1 VSVEVAIKKKLHNFN
16 LDVSFA
22 AGNEYL
28 GLLGASGCG
37 KSMTLKCIAGI
48 ESPDSGYIRING
60 KTVFDSAKHINVK
73 PGERT
78 CGFLFQNYALFP
90 TMTIAQ
96 NIELVL
102 HRLPAAV
109 RKEKT
114 AAVLSRF
121 GIADFAGRKCTELSG
136 GQQQRAALA
145 RIMVNNP
152 GIIMLDEP
160 FSALDS
166 FVKQQ
171 TETNLINMMEEFKGT
186 VLFVS
191 HDRDEIYRICDNI
204 AVISDGAI
212 SRKGTCR
219 DVFVNPLTVAAA
231 RLTGC
236 KNIARYEKTG
246 TRRIFIKDWNIE
258 LHTAADVP
266 YETGYAGIR
275 AHYMRKTC
283 STDFINCYLFTVKQ
297 QLASPFSISVYL
309 SLPGASVPL
318 DWEIAVNTGTAASD
332 TLLNPAEEICIP
344 PESVMF
350 LTEPEVTVKNKG
362 GNLPASDRFPQ
373 NERRKQL

>member
-1 VSVEVAIKKKLHNFN
+1 MSIEVFIKKKLHNFMLN
-16 LDVSFA
+16 ISFSA
-22 AGNEYL
+22 ENEYM

-48 ESPDSGYIRING
+48 ENPDSGYIRING
-60 KTVFDSAKHINVK
+60 RTVFDSEKHINIK
-73 PGERT
+73 PGERK

-102 HRLPAAV
+102 HRQSAAQ

-114 AAVLSRF
+114 ISVLSQF
-121 GIADFAGRKCTELSG
+121 GISDIADRKCTELSG

-152 GIIMLDEP
+152 EIIMLDEP

-171 TETNLINMMEEFKGT
+171 VETNLINMLTGFNRT

-204 AVISDGAI
+204 AVISGGTI
-212 SRKGTCR
+212 CRTGTCR
-219 DVFVNPLTVAAA
+219 DVFTDPQTVAAA

-236 KNIARYEKTG
+236 KNISRYERKG
-246 TRRIFIKDWNIE
+246 TRRIFIKDWN
-258 LHTAADVP
+258 LLMDTSTDVP
-266 YETGYAGIR
+266 YESGSAGIR
-275 AHYMRKTC
+275 AHYIRKASDSDQC
-283 STDFINCYLFTVKQ
+283 NCYTFTVDQ
-297 QLASPFSISVYL
+297 QRKSPFSISAYI
-309 SLPGASVPL
+309 SIPGAAVPI
-318 DWEIAVNTGTAASD
+318 DWEISVNTGTINSDVRINASD
-332 TLLNPAEEICIP
+332 TLCIP
-344 PESVMF
+344 PEAVML
-350 LTEPEVTVKNKG
+350 LT
-362 GNLPASDRFPQ
+362 D
-373 NERRKQL
+373 

>member
-1 VSVEVAIKKKLHNFN
+1 MSIEVAVKKKLHNFN
-16 LDVSFA
+16 LDVSFTA
-22 AGNEYL
+22 ENEYL

-48 ESPDSGYIRING
+48 EKPDSGYIRING
-60 KTVFDSAKHINVK
+60 RTVFDSEKHINLK
-73 PGERT
+73 PGERK

-114 AAVLSRF
+114 SAVLSRF
-121 GIADFAGRKCTELSG
+121 GIAELAGRKCTELSG

-171 TETNLINMMEEFKGT
+171 VETNLINMMEGFNRT

-204 AVISDGAI
+204 AVISDGI
-212 SRKGTCR
+212 ICRKGTCR
-219 DVFVNPLTVAAA
+219 DVFVNPETVAAA

-236 KNIARYEKTG
+236 KNIAGYRKTG
-246 TRRIFIKDWNIE
+246 KQCIFISDWNIE
-258 LHTAADVP
+258 LCTAADVP
-266 YETGYAGIR
+266 YEKGYAGIR
-275 AHYMRKTC
+275 AHYMHKPDDTC
-283 STDFINCYLFTVKQ
+283 LVNCYDFTVKQ
-297 QLASPFSISVYL
+297 QLKSPFNISVYL
-309 SLPGASVPL
+309 SNSGAAVPI
-318 DWEIAVNTGTAASD
+318 DWEVSINTSTITSDLSLNAV
-332 TLLNPAEEICIP
+332 EKICIP
-344 PESVMF
+344 PESIMF
-350 LTEPEVTVKNKG
+350 LTE
-362 GNLPASDRFPQ
+362 
-373 NERRKQL
+373 

>member
-1 VSVEVAIKKKLHNFN
+1 MSIEIAVRKKLHNFD
-16 LDVSFA
+16 LDVSFTA
-22 AGNEYL
+22 ENEYL

-48 ESPDSGYIRING
+48 EKPDSGYIRING
-60 KTVFDSAKHINVK
+60 RTVFDSEKKINIK
-73 PGERT
+73 PGERK

-102 HRLPAAV
+102 HRLPAAQ

-114 AAVLSRF
+114 TAVLSRF
-121 GIADFAGRKCTELSG
+121 GIAEFAGRKCTELSG

-152 GIIMLDEP
+152 EIIMLDEP

-171 TETNLINMMEEFKGT
+171 TETNLINMMEGFNRT

-204 AVISDGAI
+204 AVISDGTI
-212 SRKGTCR
+212 CRKGTCR
-219 DVFVNPLTVAAA
+219 DVFVDPQTVAAA

-236 KNIARYEKTG
+236 KNIAGYKRTG
-246 TRRIFIKDWNIE
+246 QRSIFVADWNIE
-258 LHTAADVP
+258 MQTAADVP
-266 YETGYAGIR
+266 YEKGYVGIR
-275 AHYMRKTC
+275 AHYMHKSDC
-283 STDFINCYLFTVKQ
+283 TDLINCYVFTVKQ
-297 QLASPFSISVYL
+297 RLKSPFSISAYI
-309 SLPGASVPL
+309 SSPGSPVPI
-318 DWEIAVNTGTAASD
+318 DWEIAVNNGTITSD
-332 TLLNPAEEICIP
+332 TPFNAEEKICIP
-344 PESVMF
+344 PESIMF
-350 LTEPEVTVKNKG
+350 LTE
-362 GNLPASDRFPQ
+362 
-373 NERRKQL
+373 